1 MSTPV
6 ADKKETKEVD
16 YSLANPNTLTAY
28 KAAGDISTKV
38 LKEVIALCKPGAKV
52 IDVCIEGDRLLNEAC
67 AKIYKGKNVI
77 KGIGFPTSISVNHV
91 AAHFSPLPSDP
102 EAEKALQDGDVA
114 KISLGAQI
122 DGFGAILGDTIVV
135 GGEAPVTGRKADV
148 LLACHLAS
156 EAAIRL
162 ITPGGK
168 NWDVTEAVQ
177 KIAESFGCQPCEGIL
192 SHSQERNVV
201 DGKKEII
208 LNPSE
213 NIKRE
218 THKFEQGEV
227 YGVDILVSTGE
238 GKVKRVDA
246 RTTVYKRAADLKYSL
261 KMPSS
266 RKTLSEIDKTF
277 GAFPF
282 TLRALQ
288 DEKTA
293 RIGVIESQKHGL
305 LLGYEVFEEKS
316 GEFVALC
323 HSTIALTASGTT
335 ILAGPLP
342 FDASKVKSD
351 HSLEDD
357 ELKAIV
363 ARPLKASKKKAKKGK
378 GGAADAAVPETAE
391 VSS

>member
-1 MSTPV
+1 MSV
-6 ADKKETKEVD
+6 DKKETKEVD

-38 LKEVIALCKPGAKV
+38 LKDVIELCKPGAKI
-52 IDVCIEGDRLLNEAC
+52 IDICIEGDRLLNEAC
-67 AKIYKGKNVI
+67 GKIYKGKNVI
-77 KGIGFPTSISVNHV
+77 KGIGFPTSVSVNHV

-102 EAEKALQDGDVA
+102 EAQNELHEGDIA

-122 DGFGAILGDTIVV
+122 DGFGAILGDTVVV
-135 GGEAPVTGRKADV
+135 GGGQVTGRKADV

-162 ITPGGK
+162 IRPGGK

-177 KIAESFGCQPCEGIL
+177 KIAEAFKCQPCEGIL

-208 LNPSE
+208 LNPAE

-246 RTTVYKRAADLKYSL
+246 RTTVYKRTADLKYSL

-316 GEFVALC
+316 GEIVALC
-323 HSTIALTASGTT
+323 HSTIALGANGTT
-335 ILAGPLP
+335 VLAGPLP
-342 FDASKVKSD
+342 FDASKVKSEYK
-351 HSLEDD
+351 LQD
-357 ELKAIV
+357 EELQAVI
-363 ARPLKASKKKAKKGK
+363 ARPLKTSKKKTKKSK
-378 GGAADAAVPETAE
+378 GGDESVAAVETTA
-391 VSS
+391 